1 MALFNEPIQR
11 FKIIITGDA
20 GVGKT
25 TFVKQ
30 HLRNKFTTE
39 YVPTLGVDVDPITF
53 NTNYGSII
61 FNVWDTAGQEKYG
74 FLCEGYYVGVDG
86 AICMFDTTS
95 NTSYRNLKGWITKIQ
110 NENKNS
116 NIPTIICGNK
126 CDIDGGHMS
135 ISQIYTDVIKISAKT
150 KTNIDLPFLTL
161 ARKLTGHDDL
171 VFIEKS

>member
-1 MALFNEPIQR
+1 MAQTNEHIQR

-30 HLRNKFTTE
+30 QVCDKFTTK
-39 YVPTLGVDVDPITF
+39 YAPTLGVDVVPITF
-53 NTNYGSII
+53 NSNYGSII
-61 FNVWDTAGQEKYG
+61 FDVWDTAGQEKYG
-74 FLCEGYYVGVDG
+74 FLCEGYYIGGHG

-95 NTSYRNLKGWITKIQ
+95 NTSYRNVRGWIKKIRD
-110 NENKNS
+110 ENK

-126 CDIDGGHMS
+126 CDIDGENMS
-135 ISQIYTDVIKISAKT
+135 ISQKYTNVIKISAKT
-150 KTNIDLPFLTL
+150 KNNIDLPFLTL

-171 VFIEKS
+171 VFID